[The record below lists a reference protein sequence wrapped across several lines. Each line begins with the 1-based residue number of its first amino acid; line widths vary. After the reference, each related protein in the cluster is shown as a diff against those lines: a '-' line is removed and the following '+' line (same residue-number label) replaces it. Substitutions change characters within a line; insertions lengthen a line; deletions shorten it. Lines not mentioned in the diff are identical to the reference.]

1 MNQSILKWI
10 ALITMTIDHMA
21 FFLIDPNTIYY
32 LGLRIIGRL
41 AFPIFAFMIAEGFRH
56 TKNVFRYAFRLI
68 LLGLI
73 FEVMILL
80 IYQFFDYNLSIIPF
94 FPNNVARMNIMFS
107 LALGLIGLYVVTHE
121 HKKMRYLVIPT
132 ALLSLL
138 LPYGYYGFGIMM
150 IFGLIKD
157 NQVRM
162 SLFITITLIY
172 TSLPQI
178 FKDVPFIGGSPWQ
191 ALAVMSLPLIFSYN
205 GKKGWDLKWLFY
217 VYYPLHVLV
226 LFMIYYYA
234 L

>member
-1 MNQSILKWI
+1 MNRSLLKWI
-10 ALITMTIDHMA
+10 ALIAMTLDHIA
-21 FFLIDPNTIYY
+21 FFLLEPNTFYY

-56 TKNVFRYAFRLI
+56 TKSVFKYAKRLI
-68 LLGLI
+68 ILGII
-73 FEVMILL
+73 FELMILL
-80 IYQFFDYNLSIIPF
+80 IYQFYNYNLSIVPF
-94 FPNNVARMNIMFS
+94 LPNNLIRMNIMFS

-121 HKKMRYLVIPT
+121 QRKLRYLIIPLG
-132 ALLSLL
+132 LLSIL
-138 LPYGYYGFGIMM
+138 LPYGYYGFGIIM
-150 IFGLIKD
+150 IFGLVKD
-157 NQVRM
+157 NQVKM
-162 SLFITITLIY
+162 SMFVTLSLVY

-178 FKDVPFIGGSPWQ
+178 FKDVPLIGGSVWQ
-191 ALAVMSLPLIFSYN
+191 ALAVISLPLIFMYN

>member
-1 MNQSILKWI
+1 MNRSLLKWI
-10 ALITMTIDHMA
+10 ALIAMTLDHIA
-21 FFLIDPNTIYY
+21 FFLINPNTVYY
-32 LGLRIIGRL
+32 LILRIIGRL

-56 TKNVFRYAFRLI
+56 TKSVLGYVKRLI
-68 LLGLI
+68 ILGAI

-80 IYQFFDYNLSIIPF
+80 IYQFYDYNLSIIPF
-94 FPNNVARMNIMFS
+94 FPNNLIRMNIMFS

-121 HKKMRYLVIPT
+121 NKRIRYLVIP
-132 ALLSLL
+132 AGLLSIL
-138 LPYGYYGFGIMM
+138 LPYGYYGFGIIM

-162 SLFITITLIY
+162 SLFVTLSLIY

-178 FKDVPFIGGSPWQ
+178 FKDVPFIGGSVWQ
-191 ALAVMSLPLIFSYN
+191 ALAVMSLPLIFLYN

-217 VYYPLHVLV
+217 VYYPLHVFV